1 MKIDDNAFNGC
12 SSLEQLNTPEN
23 LMVIG
28 QKAFYKCK
36 KLLQFDIPAGIVS
49 IGHNAFQGCS
59 SIKAV
64 LLPAELDW
72 SRLEQH
78 EFDGCENM
86 EEVTLPEA
94 LTTVT
99 YYAFRNCAKLKK
111 VVFPAN
117 ISDIYGDEIFA
128 GCTSLETV
136 VLPKALK
143 SWDGSLGGF
152 YDCSSLQSLY
162 TYDANPADLTW
173 VTFSGKFNFNA
184 TLYVPK
190 GCIDIYK
197 TKTGWKDFKNIKE
210 FDAES
215 ESEPTGI
222 TNIKSD
228 LNSDKTIMYDLNGR
242 RVSESYKGVVLIKKG
257 NDPVRKAL
265 LK

>member
-1 MKIDDNAFNGC
+1 MK
-12 SSLEQLNTPEN
+12 SS
-23 LMVIG
+23 
-28 QKAFYKCK
+28 
-36 KLLQFDIPAGIVS
+36 
-49 IGHNAFQGCS
+49 
-59 SIKAV
+59 
-64 LLPAELDW
+64 
-72 SRLEQH
+72 
-78 EFDGCENM
+78 
-86 EEVTLPEA
+86 
-94 LTTVT
+94 
-99 YYAFRNCAKLKK
+99 
-111 VVFPAN
+111 
-117 ISDIYGDEIFA
+117 A

-173 VTFSGKFNFNA
+173 VTFSGKFNFDA

-257 NDPVRKAL
+257 NDPVRKGSTEVTASQYQRPAL
-265 LK
+265 LALKKRGALQTCMIHEQRLYYLQQ